1 MTNQTSF
8 QSLVDQT
15 KKIAAQFPHHYT
27 KQNRMLDTVEEVGE
41 LAQAI
46 LMVEKIK
53 TSNDPAKQRTVDDIA
68 DALCDVLYN
77 LILLSRDYNIDYA
90 TEYQSMLTR
99 LQSRLDKGEFGRKK

>member
-53 TSNDPAKQRTVDDIA
+53 TSNRAEVKQRSQSANSLTEG
-68 DALCDVLYN
+68 
-77 LILLSRDYNIDYA
+77 LLRPA
-90 TEYQSMLTR
+90 
-99 LQSRLDKGEFGRKK
+99 GRS